1 MLFCQTQMNYVI
13 QYTDIL
19 QRVKALGQEAPH
31 ELEAGADGGTG
42 TGTRLAGRSC
52 SLMPP
57 ERRRRSVG

>member
-1 MLFCQTQMNYVI
+1 MNYVI
-13 QYTDIL
+13 QYTDML
-19 QRVKALGQEAPH
+19 HRVEAPH

>member
-13 QYTDIL
+13 QYTDML
-19 QRVKALGQEAPH
+19 HRVEAPH